1 MTSCNERK
9 PSDGEFLR
17 IRISMDYQMLNIRK
31 RLIPRRYVKRIQ
43 NYQGC
48 NILEYDFHII
58 IPAVSFTF
66 LSQKHVPNA
75 YTHRI
80 VKFHIIGLEILM
92 MRK

>member
-17 IRISMDYQMLNIRK
+17 IRISMDYQMISIRE
-31 RLIPRRYVKRIQ
+31 RLIPRQYVKKIQ
-43 NYQGC
+43 KYQGC

-66 LSQKHVPNA
+66 CHKNMYLM
-75 YTHRI
+75 
-80 VKFHIIGLEILM
+80 HIPIES
-92 MRK
+92 